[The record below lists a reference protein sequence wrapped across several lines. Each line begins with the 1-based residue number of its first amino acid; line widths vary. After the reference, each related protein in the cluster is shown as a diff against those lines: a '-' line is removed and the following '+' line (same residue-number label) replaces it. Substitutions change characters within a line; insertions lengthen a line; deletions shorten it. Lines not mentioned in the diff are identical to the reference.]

1 LPTPRTRLVGRDAER
16 TAARAAL
23 LDEASPVLTLIGTGG
38 ADKTRLALAIAHES
52 AEHFA
57 DGIVWADLTSL
68 ADAALVPTAIAL
80 ALDLS
85 PAAGRPLAE
94 QLARALR
101 PRQTLLLL
109 DNCEHVDAAVADLV
123 FVLLAGLDDIQTA
136 LYSRIR
142 APELD
147 QMACNS
153 ASPSTAC
160 PTSQARPT
168 ASSTV

>member
-1 LPTPRTRLVGRDAER
+1 MQPSCPRRLRSPSISPRPRD
-16 TAARAAL
+16 
-23 LDEASPVLTLIGTGG
+23 G
-38 ADKTRLALAIAHES
+38 
-52 AEHFA
+52 
-57 DGIVWADLTSL
+57 
-68 ADAALVPTAIAL
+68 
-80 ALDLS
+80 
-85 PAAGRPLAE
+85 PL
-94 QLARALR
+94 

>member
-85 PAAGRPLAE
+85 PAAGRPIAE

-101 PRQTLLLL
+101 PRQTLLL
-109 DNCEHVDAAVADLV
+109 DNCEHVVAAVADLV